1 MSMEN
6 PKISIIVPVYNTE
19 KYLRRC
25 LDSISAQTFTDW
37 ECICVDDGSP
47 DDSGSILDEYA
58 EKDGRF
64 VIIHKE
70 NGGVSS
76 ARNAGLDIARGEWIA
91 FCDSDDWVEKDWPEE
106 QYTYTTGDDY
116 DAVVCGLYGKG
127 KPCCKVLK
135 RKSAKKMIFI
145 KNGFGGFS
153 FLRLIKRRNVG
164 DLRFDISISY
174 LEDCDFFYRVFDNCN
189 KILWTNKP
197 LYHYERN
204 NESVTNQTGLTPQA
218 RSGISGL
225 ERIINKEND
234 RDLKNLVKTVRLAFY
249 SDIFI
254 SYVFS
259 YQIKLDG
266 FEEVLVIIKENI
278 FAILFSIGV
287 IRMRRKI
294 LLILLLLNTNFE
306 KNCFLQLWKRWKKN
320 GAHI

>member
-153 FLRLIKRRNVG
+153 SLR
-164 DLRFDISISY
+164 
-174 LEDCDFFYRVFDNCN
+174 

-294 LLILLLLNTNFE
+294 LLILLFLNTNFE